1 MITVYKENAIPKNM
15 DLIRFNDLFFNK
27 YTAEKLDERAVNII
41 YTIDHSKMMDQFSFQ
56 SRFDGCLLNIDK
68 LSSGCKTV
76 LNVMYNEDKVFD
88 IRECGENAV
97 DAIYELGS
105 GNITCKYP
113 LISFEMKKV
122 VAIDKRGSR
131 EIDSYESLKEWWSD
145 ED

>member
-27 YTAEKLDERAVNII
+27 YTAEKLEERAVNII
-41 YTIDHSKMMDQFSFQ
+41 YAIDHSKMVDQFSVQ
-56 SRFDGCLLNIDK
+56 SRFDGSLLNIDK

-97 DAIYELGS
+97 DVIYELGS
-105 GNITCKYP
+105 GNITCSYP

>member
-41 YTIDHSKMMDQFSFQ
+41 YAIDHSKMVDQFSVQ
-56 SRFDGCLLNIDK
+56 SRFDGSLLNIDK

-97 DAIYELGS
+97 DAIYELRA
-105 GNITCKYP
+105 GNITCSYP